1 MNASVFAEV
10 LKIKLKKIKNI
21 YKFITL
27 NKKWGVKKM
36 KICGKKLIAGAAA
49 LAMAMACSPIGG
61 FATENS
67 VSITKVEILNDGTE
81 ATVAKTVENPTA
93 ETTGITLTTA
103 QLMRVTAVLK
113 SGEANTAGEISFL
126 SNISDSQ
133 ALDNSTIQYVDQQ
146 TYTAGE
152 NEVVTITFRPR
163 TTIGQSGIGT
173 FVAKAGGTDVATA
186 ATFNYTVEA
195 PKSNM
200 TFTATTSTSIKPNE
214 SVSFSL
220 KDGETNVTDATIQA
234 KNGDTVS
241 NATYDG
247 NTGLYTIT
255 FAAAGTYTVTATKDG
270 YNTPTTI
277 TVSVVENTIVPDED
291 KPVVEGSLANALNG
305 IAQGGVS
312 ADLPGQA
319 AGTGANYDIA
329 YTVSA
334 PEGKATYNEA
344 AKTITLN
351 DGVFAAKVIVNAN
364 IGETINEQKVIY
376 LVRDPATNISF
387 GNLALISTTAGEDAF
402 ASTEKLTAAN
412 VDDVAK
418 NAIKVEAL
426 NYALDRAVPISA
438 IKSAI
443 DYDMNDDVTLS
454 EYRML
459 KLLFEGNDN
468 FTADK
473 LTAQRSSWIS
483 QP

>member
-1 MNASVFAEV
+1 
-10 LKIKLKKIKNI
+10 
-21 YKFITL
+21 
-27 NKKWGVKKM
+27 M

-61 FATENS
+61 FAAENS

-93 ETTGITLTTA
+93 ETTGIKLTTA
-103 QLMRVTAVLK
+103 QLMRVTAELK
-113 SGEANTAGEISFL
+113 DSTTANIAGEISFL
-126 SNISDSQ
+126 SNFGGENVT
-133 ALDNSTIQYVDQQ
+133 LDNSTIQYVDQQ
-146 TYTAGE
+146 TYDGTTA
-152 NEVVTITFRPR
+152 VTITFRPR

-200 TFTATTSTSIKPNE
+200 TFTATTSTSIKPGQ

-220 KDGETNVTDATIQA
+220 KDGAENVIGATIQA
-234 KNGDTVS
+234 KNGDTVY
-241 NATYDG
+241 NAMYDES
-247 NTGLYTIT
+247 TGLYTIT
-255 FAAAGTYTVTATKDG
+255 FAAAGAYTVTATKDG

-277 TVSVVENTIVPDED
+277 TVSVVENTTVPEEEKEEVTNSLKEGLNEVTQGAAESTLPD
-291 KPVVEGSLANALNG
+291 KAGAYNISYTIDATEGKVNKTDNKLSLA
-305 IAQGGVS
+305 
-312 ADLPGQA
+312 
-319 AGTGANYDIA
+319 
-329 YTVSA
+329 
-334 PEGKATYNEA
+334 
-344 AKTITLN
+344 

-364 IGETINEQKVIY
+364 IGETISEQKVIY
-376 LVRDPATNISF
+376 LVRDNTKNISF

-402 ASTEKLTAAN
+402 ASTEKLNAAS

-443 DYDMNDDVTLS
+443 DYDMNNDVTLS

-459 KLLFEGNDN
+459 KLLFEGNEN

-473 LTAQRSSWIS
+473 LTAQRSSWLS
-483 QP
+483 QQP

>member
-1 MNASVFAEV
+1 
-10 LKIKLKKIKNI
+10 
-21 YKFITL
+21 
-27 NKKWGVKKM
+27 M

-61 FATENS
+61 FAAENS

-81 ATVAKTVENPTA
+81 TAVAKTVENPTA
-93 ETTGITLTTA
+93 ATEGITLTTA

-126 SNISDSQ
+126 SNINGSET
-133 ALDNSTIQYVDQQ
+133 LDNSTIQYVDQQ

-186 ATFNYTVEA
+186 ATFNYSVAEA
-195 PKSNM
+195 KKDM
-200 TFTATTSTSIKPNE
+200 TFAATTSTSIAPNGT
-214 SVSFSL
+214 VSFTL
-220 KDGETNVTDATIQA
+220 KEGEANVEGAEVKAVSGET
-234 KNGDTVS
+234 
-241 NATYDG
+241 TYPAAYADG
-247 NTGLYTIT
+247 MYTIT
-255 FAAAGTYTVTATKDG
+255 FAAVGTYSVTATKEG
-270 YNTPTTI
+270 YNTPTAI
-277 TVSVVENTIVPDED
+277 TVNVVENTTVPDED
-291 KPVVEGSLANALNG
+291 KPVVEENLSNALNG
-305 IAQGGVS
+305 IAQGGLS
-312 ADLPGQA
+312 AVLPGQA

-334 PEGKATYNEA
+334 PEGKATYSEA
-344 AKTITLN
+344 DKTITLN
-351 DGVFAAKVIVNAN
+351 DGVFAAKVTVTAN
-364 IGETINEQKVIY
+364 IGGTINEQKVIY
-376 LVRDPATNISF
+376 LVRDASTNIYF

-443 DYDMNDDVTLS
+443 DYDMNNDVTLS

-459 KLLFEGNDN
+459 KLLFEGNEN

-473 LTAQRSSWIS
+473 LTAQRSSWLS
-483 QP
+483 QQP

>member
-1 MNASVFAEV
+1 
-10 LKIKLKKIKNI
+10 
-21 YKFITL
+21 
-27 NKKWGVKKM
+27 M

-61 FATENS
+61 FAAENS

-81 ATVAKTVENPTA
+81 TAVAKTVENPTA
-93 ETTGITLTTA
+93 ATEGITLTTA

-126 SNISDSQ
+126 SNINGSET
-133 ALDNSTIQYVDQQ
+133 LDNSTIQYVDQQ
-146 TYTAGE
+146 TYTADE

-163 TTIGQSGIGT
+163 TTIGTNGVGT

-186 ATFNYTVEA
+186 ATFNYSVEA

-200 TFTATTSTSIKPNE
+200 TFTATTSTSIKPNQT
-214 SVSFSL
+214 VSFTL
-220 KDGETNVTDATIQA
+220 KDGETNVEGA
-234 KNGDTVS
+234 TVS
-241 NATYDG
+241 AAVAGGTPINAVYADG
-247 NTGLYTIT
+247 VYTIT

-277 TVSVVENTIVPDED
+277 TVSVVENTTVPEEEKEEVTNSLKEGLNGVTQGAAESTLPD
-291 KPVVEGSLANALNG
+291 KAGAYNISYTIDATEGKVNKTDNKLSLA
-305 IAQGGVS
+305 
-312 ADLPGQA
+312 
-319 AGTGANYDIA
+319 
-329 YTVSA
+329 
-334 PEGKATYNEA
+334 
-344 AKTITLN
+344 

-364 IGETINEQKVIY
+364 IGETISEQKVIY
-376 LVRDPATNISF
+376 LVRDNTKNISF

-402 ASTEKLTAAN
+402 ASTEKLNAAS
-412 VDDVAK
+412 VDEVAK

-443 DYDMNDDVTLS
+443 DYDMNNDVTLS

-459 KLLFEGNDN
+459 KLLFEGNEN

-473 LTAQRSSWIS
+473 LTAQRSNWLPQ

>member
-1 MNASVFAEV
+1 M
-10 LKIKLKKIKNI
+10 KKIKNI

-61 FATENS
+61 FAAENS
-67 VSITKVEILNDGTE
+67 VSITNIEILNDGSDT
-81 ATVAKTVENPTA
+81 AVASYAPTDS
-93 ETTGITLTTA
+93 GIKLTTA
-103 QLMRVTAVLK
+103 QLMRVTAELK
-113 SGEANTAGEISFL
+113 DSTPANIAGEISFL
-126 SNISDSQ
+126 SNCGGENVT
-133 ALDNSTIQYVDQQ
+133 LDNSTIQYVDQQ
-146 TYTAGE
+146 TYDGTTA
-152 NEVVTITFRPR
+152 VTITFRPR
-163 TTIGQSGIGT
+163 TTINNGGIGT

-200 TFTATTSTSIKPNE
+200 TFTATTPTSIKPNE
-214 SVSFSL
+214 SVSFEV
-220 KDGETNVTDATIQA
+220 KNTDGAAISGATLSA
-234 KNGDTVS
+234 TTGAEGFTPLTATTGDNGTAS
-241 NATYDG
+241 
-247 NTGLYTIT
+247 IT
-255 FAAAGTYTVTATKDG
+255 FDTAGTYTVTATKDG

-277 TVSVVENTIVPDED
+277 TVSVVENTTVPEEEKEEVTNSLKEGLNGVTQGAAESTLPD
-291 KPVVEGSLANALNG
+291 KAGAYNISYTIDATDGKVNKTDNKLSLAN
-305 IAQGGVS
+305 
-312 ADLPGQA
+312 
-319 AGTGANYDIA
+319 
-329 YTVSA
+329 
-334 PEGKATYNEA
+334 
-344 AKTITLN
+344 
-351 DGVFAAKVIVNAN
+351 GVFAAKVIVNAN
-364 IGETINEQKVIY
+364 IGETISEQKVIY
-376 LVRDPATNISF
+376 LVRDNTKNISF

-402 ASTEKLTAAN
+402 ASTEKLNAAS

-443 DYDMNDDVTLS
+443 DYDMNNDVTLS

-459 KLLFEGNDN
+459 KLLFEGNEN

-473 LTAQRSSWIS
+473 LTAQRSSWLPQ

>member
-1 MNASVFAEV
+1 
-10 LKIKLKKIKNI
+10 
-21 YKFITL
+21 
-27 NKKWGVKKM
+27 M

-81 ATVAKTVENPTA
+81 TAVAKTVENPTA
-93 ETTGITLTTA
+93 ATEGITLTTA

-163 TTIGQSGIGT
+163 TTIGQSGVGT

-186 ATFNYTVEA
+186 ATFNYSVAEA
-195 PKSNM
+195 KKDM
-200 TFTATTSTSIKPNE
+200 TFAAATSTSIAPNGT
-214 SVSFSL
+214 VSFTL
-220 KDGETNVTDATIQA
+220 KEGEANVEGAEVKAVSGET
-234 KNGDTVS
+234 
-241 NATYDG
+241 TYPAAYADG
-247 NTGLYTIT
+247 MYTIT
-255 FAAAGTYTVTATKDG
+255 FAAVGTYSVTATKEG
-270 YNTPTTI
+270 YNTPTAI
-277 TVSVVENTIVPDED
+277 TVNVVENTTVPDED
-291 KPVVEGSLANALNG
+291 KPVVEENLSNALNG
-305 IAQGGVS
+305 IAQGGLS
-312 ADLPGQA
+312 AVLPGQA

-334 PEGKATYNEA
+334 PEGKATYSEA
-344 AKTITLN
+344 DKTITLN
-351 DGVFAAKVIVNAN
+351 DGVFAAKVTVTAN
-364 IGETINEQKVIY
+364 IGGTINEQKVIY
-376 LVRDPATNISF
+376 LVRDASTNISF

-402 ASTEKLTAAN
+402 ASTEKLNAAS

-443 DYDMNDDVTLS
+443 DYDMNNDVTLS

-459 KLLFEGNDN
+459 KLLFEGNEN

-473 LTAQRSSWIS
+473 LTAQRSSWLS
-483 QP
+483 QQP

>member
-1 MNASVFAEV
+1 
-10 LKIKLKKIKNI
+10 
-21 YKFITL
+21 
-27 NKKWGVKKM
+27 M

-81 ATVAKTVENPTA
+81 TAVAKTVENPTA
-93 ETTGITLTTA
+93 ATEGITLTTA

-126 SNISDSQ
+126 SNINGSET
-133 ALDNSTIQYVDQQ
+133 LDNNTIQYVDQQ

-186 ATFNYTVEA
+186 ATFNYSVAEA
-195 PKSNM
+195 KKDM
-200 TFTATTSTSIKPNE
+200 TFAATTSTSIAPNGT
-214 SVSFSL
+214 VSFTL
-220 KDGETNVTDATIQA
+220 KEGEANVEGAEVKAVSGET
-234 KNGDTVS
+234 
-241 NATYDG
+241 TYPAAYADG
-247 NTGLYTIT
+247 MYTIT
-255 FAAAGTYTVTATKDG
+255 FAAVGTYSVTATKEG
-270 YNTPTTI
+270 YNTPTAI
-277 TVSVVENTIVPDED
+277 TVNVVENTTVPDED
-291 KPVVEGSLANALNG
+291 KPVVEENLSNALNG
-305 IAQGGVS
+305 IAQGGLS
-312 ADLPGQA
+312 AVLPGQA

-334 PEGKATYNEA
+334 PEGKATYSEA
-344 AKTITLN
+344 DKTITLN
-351 DGVFAAKVIVNAN
+351 DGVFAAKVTVTAN
-364 IGETINEQKVIY
+364 IGGTINEQKVIY
-376 LVRDPATNISF
+376 LVRDASTNISF

-402 ASTEKLTAAN
+402 ASTEKLNAAN

-443 DYDMNDDVTLS
+443 DYDMNNDVTLS

-459 KLLFEGNDN
+459 KLLFEGNEN

-473 LTAQRSSWIS
+473 LTAQRSSWLS
-483 QP
+483 QQP

>member
-1 MNASVFAEV
+1 
-10 LKIKLKKIKNI
+10 
-21 YKFITL
+21 
-27 NKKWGVKKM
+27 M

-81 ATVAKTVENPTA
+81 TAVATFEKPTA
-93 ETTGITLTTA
+93 ETTGIKLTTA

-126 SNISDSQ
+126 SNIRDSQ
-133 ALDNSTIQYVDQQ
+133 TLDNNTIQYVDQQ
-146 TYTAGE
+146 TYTADE

-163 TTIGQSGIGT
+163 TTINNGGIGT

-200 TFTATTSTSIKPNE
+200 TFTATTPTSIKPGQ

-220 KDGETNVTDATIQA
+220 KDGAENVIGATIQA
-234 KNGDTVS
+234 KNGDTVY
-241 NATYDG
+241 NAMYDES
-247 NTGLYTIT
+247 TGLYTIT

-277 TVSVVENTIVPDED
+277 TVSVVENTTVPDAD
-291 KPVVEGSLANALNG
+291 KPAVEEELDKKLDNIAQAETSVTLPGKSGAASGDETYDISYTIDAPKSKVVRDGNTISLAEN
-305 IAQGGVS
+305 
-312 ADLPGQA
+312 
-319 AGTGANYDIA
+319 
-329 YTVSA
+329 
-334 PEGKATYNEA
+334 
-344 AKTITLN
+344 
-351 DGVFAAKVIVNAN
+351 VFAAKVTVEAK
-364 IGETINEQKVIY
+364 IGEDITKQKVIY
-376 LVRDPATNISF
+376 LVQDKTKNISF

-402 ASTEKLTAAN
+402 ASTEKLSAAS

-426 NYALDRAVPISA
+426 NYALDRAVPVSA

-443 DYDMNDDVTLS
+443 DYDMNNDVTLS

-459 KLLFEGNDN
+459 KLLFEGNEN

-473 LTAQRSSWIS
+473 LTAQRSSWLPQ

>member
-1 MNASVFAEV
+1 MGPLAVDEV

-93 ETTGITLTTA
+93 ATTGITLTTA
-103 QLMRVTAVLK
+103 QLMRVTAELK
-113 SGEANTAGEISFL
+113 DSTPANIAGEISFL
-126 SNISDSQ
+126 SNFGGENIT
-133 ALDNSTIQYVDQQ
+133 LDNSTIQYVDQQ
-146 TYTAGE
+146 TYDGTTA
-152 NEVVTITFRPR
+152 VTITFRPR
-163 TTIGQSGIGT
+163 TTINNGGIGT

-234 KNGDTVS
+234 KNGDTVY

-255 FAAAGTYTVTATKDG
+255 FAAAGTYTVTATKEG

-277 TVSVVENTIVPDED
+277 TVTVVENTTVPDD
-291 KPVVEGSLANALNG
+291 KKEEVTNGLKDGLNNVT
-305 IAQGGVS
+305 QG
-312 ADLPGQA
+312 
-319 AGTGANYDIA
+319 
-329 YTVSA
+329 A
-334 PEGKATYNEA
+334 PESTLPSKAGDYDVEY
-344 AKTITLN
+344 TITVPGNKITQDGNKISLKE
-351 DGVFAAKVIVNAN
+351 GVFAAKVTVTAKV
-364 IGETINEQKVIY
+364 GEDIEEQKVIY
-376 LVRDPATNISF
+376 LVSDPNADIAF
-387 GNLALISTTAGEDAF
+387 GNLGLVSTDSGSDAF
-402 ASTEKLTAAN
+402 ADDTAFENVRGTTDVTLTQ
-412 VDDVAK
+412 
-418 NAIKVEAL
+418 VEAL
-426 NYALDRAVPISA
+426 NYALGRKDITESPI
-438 IKSAI
+438 KTAI
-443 DYDMNDDVTLS
+443 DYDKDGYVVLA
-454 EYRML
+454 EYRMF
-459 KLLFEGNDN
+459 KLMLEGNEIYKPSELLKVRAEWVN
-468 FTADK
+468 KAK
-473 LTAQRSSWIS
+473 N
-483 QP
+483 

>member
-1 MNASVFAEV
+1 
-10 LKIKLKKIKNI
+10 
-21 YKFITL
+21 
-27 NKKWGVKKM
+27 M

-81 ATVAKTVENPTA
+81 ATVAKTVENPTV

-200 TFTATTSTSIKPNE
+200 TFTATTSTSIAPNGT
-214 SVSFSL
+214 VSFTL
-220 KDGETNVTDATIQA
+220 KEGEANVEGAEVKAVSGET
-234 KNGDTVS
+234 
-241 NATYDG
+241 TYPAAYADG
-247 NTGLYTIT
+247 MYTIT
-255 FAAAGTYTVTATKDG
+255 FAAVGTYSVTATKEG
-270 YNTPTTI
+270 YNTPTAI
-277 TVSVVENTIVPDED
+277 TVNVVENTTVPDED
-291 KPVVEGSLANALNG
+291 KPVVEENLSDALNG
-305 IAQGGVS
+305 IAQGGLS
-312 ADLPGQA
+312 AALPGQA

-344 AKTITLN
+344 DKTITLN
-351 DGVFAAKVIVNAN
+351 DGVFAAKVTVTAN
-364 IGETINEQKVIY
+364 IGGTISEQKVIY
-376 LVRDPATNISF
+376 LVRDASTNISF

-402 ASTEKLTAAN
+402 ASTEKLTAAS

-443 DYDMNDDVTLS
+443 DYDMNNDVTLS

-459 KLLFEGNDN
+459 KLLFEGNEN

-473 LTAQRSSWIS
+473 LTAQRSSWLPQ

>member
-1 MNASVFAEV
+1 
-10 LKIKLKKIKNI
+10 
-21 YKFITL
+21 
-27 NKKWGVKKM
+27 M

-49 LAMAMACSPIGG
+49 LAMAMACSPISG
-61 FATENS
+61 FAAENS

-81 ATVAKTVENPTA
+81 TAVAKTVENPTA
-93 ETTGITLTTA
+93 ATEGITLTTA

-133 ALDNSTIQYVDQQ
+133 TLDNNTIQYVDQQ

-200 TFTATTSTSIKPNE
+200 TFTATTSTSIKPNQT
-214 SVSFSL
+214 VSFTL
-220 KDGETNVTDATIQA
+220 KDGETNVEGA
-234 KNGDTVS
+234 TVS
-241 NATYDG
+241 AAVAGGTPINAVYADG
-247 NTGLYTIT
+247 VYTIT
-255 FAAAGTYTVTATKDG
+255 FAEAGTYTVTATKDG

-277 TVSVVENTIVPDED
+277 TVSVVENTTVPEEEKEEVTNSLKEGLNGVTQGAAESTLPD
-291 KPVVEGSLANALNG
+291 KAGAYNISYTIDATDGKVNKTDNKLSLA
-305 IAQGGVS
+305 
-312 ADLPGQA
+312 
-319 AGTGANYDIA
+319 
-329 YTVSA
+329 
-334 PEGKATYNEA
+334 
-344 AKTITLN
+344 
-351 DGVFAAKVIVNAN
+351 DGVFAAKVTVNASVGEN
-364 IGETINEQKVIY
+364 ITEQKVIY
-376 LVRDPATNISF
+376 LVRDNTKNISF
-387 GNLALISTTAGEDAF
+387 GNLALISTAAGEDAF
-402 ASTEKLTAAN
+402 ASTEKLNAAS

-443 DYDMNDDVTLS
+443 DYDMNNDVTLS

-459 KLLFEGNDN
+459 KLLFEGNEN

-473 LTAQRSSWIS
+473 LTAQRSSWLPQ

>member
-1 MNASVFAEV
+1 MPLWNAA
-10 LKIKLKKIKNI
+10 
-21 YKFITL
+21 
-27 NKKWGVKKM
+27 W
-36 KICGKKLIAGAAA
+36 AA

-81 ATVAKTVENPTA
+81 ATVAKTVENPTV

-200 TFTATTSTSIKPNE
+200 TFTATTSTSIAPNGT
-214 SVSFSL
+214 VSFTL
-220 KDGETNVTDATIQA
+220 KEGEANVEGAEVKAVSGET
-234 KNGDTVS
+234 
-241 NATYDG
+241 TYPAAYADG
-247 NTGLYTIT
+247 MYTIT
-255 FAAAGTYTVTATKDG
+255 FAAVGTYSVTATKEG
-270 YNTPTTI
+270 YNTPTAI
-277 TVSVVENTIVPDED
+277 TVNVVENTTVPDED
-291 KPVVEGSLANALNG
+291 KPVVEENLSDALNG
-305 IAQGGVS
+305 IAQGGLS
-312 ADLPGQA
+312 AALPGQA

-344 AKTITLN
+344 DKTITLN
-351 DGVFAAKVIVNAN
+351 DGVFAAKVTVTAN
-364 IGETINEQKVIY
+364 IGGTISEQKVIY
-376 LVRDPATNISF
+376 LVRDASTNISF

-402 ASTEKLTAAN
+402 ASTEKLTAAS

-443 DYDMNDDVTLS
+443 DYDMNNDVTLS

-459 KLLFEGNDN
+459 KLLFEGNEN

-473 LTAQRSSWIS
+473 LTAQRSSWLPQ

>member
-1 MNASVFAEV
+1 MNASIFAEV

-81 ATVAKTVENPTA
+81 ATVAKTVENPTV

-200 TFTATTSTSIKPNE
+200 TFTATTSTSIAPNGT
-214 SVSFSL
+214 VSFTL
-220 KDGETNVTDATIQA
+220 KEGEANVEGAEVKAVSGET
-234 KNGDTVS
+234 
-241 NATYDG
+241 TYPAAYADG
-247 NTGLYTIT
+247 MYTIT
-255 FAAAGTYTVTATKDG
+255 FAAVGTYSVTATKEG
-270 YNTPTTI
+270 YNTPTAI
-277 TVSVVENTIVPDED
+277 TVNVVENTTVPDED
-291 KPVVEGSLANALNG
+291 KPVVEENLSDALNG
-305 IAQGGVS
+305 IAQGGLS
-312 ADLPGQA
+312 AALPGQA

-344 AKTITLN
+344 DKTITLN
-351 DGVFAAKVIVNAN
+351 DGVFAAKVTVTAN
-364 IGETINEQKVIY
+364 IGGTISEQKVIY
-376 LVRDPATNISF
+376 LVRDASTNISF

-402 ASTEKLTAAN
+402 ASTEKLTAAS

-443 DYDMNDDVTLS
+443 DYDMNNDVTLS

-459 KLLFEGNDN
+459 KLLFEGNEN

-473 LTAQRSSWIS
+473 LTAQRSSWLPQ

>member
-1 MNASVFAEV
+1 M
-10 LKIKLKKIKNI
+10 KKIKNI

-81 ATVAKTVENPTA
+81 ATVAKTVENPTV

-200 TFTATTSTSIKPNE
+200 TFTATTSTSIAPNGT
-214 SVSFSL
+214 VSFTL
-220 KDGETNVTDATIQA
+220 KEGEANVEGAEVKAVSGET
-234 KNGDTVS
+234 
-241 NATYDG
+241 TYPAAYADG
-247 NTGLYTIT
+247 MYTIT
-255 FAAAGTYTVTATKDG
+255 FAAVGTYSVTATKEG
-270 YNTPTTI
+270 YNTPTAI
-277 TVSVVENTIVPDED
+277 TVNVVENTTVPDED
-291 KPVVEGSLANALNG
+291 KPVVEENLSDALNG
-305 IAQGGVS
+305 IAQGGLS
-312 ADLPGQA
+312 AALPGQA

-344 AKTITLN
+344 DKTITLN
-351 DGVFAAKVIVNAN
+351 DGVFAAKVTVTAN
-364 IGETINEQKVIY
+364 IGGTISEQKVIY
-376 LVRDPATNISF
+376 LVRDASTNISF

-402 ASTEKLTAAN
+402 ASTEKLTAAS

-443 DYDMNDDVTLS
+443 DYDMNNDVTLS

-459 KLLFEGNDN
+459 KLLFEGNEN

-473 LTAQRSSWIS
+473 LTAQRSSWLPQ

>member
-1 MNASVFAEV
+1 
-10 LKIKLKKIKNI
+10 
-21 YKFITL
+21 
-27 NKKWGVKKM
+27 M

-61 FATENS
+61 FAAENS

-81 ATVAKTVENPTA
+81 TAVAKTVENPTA
-93 ETTGITLTTA
+93 ATEGITLTTA

-126 SNISDSQ
+126 SNINGSET
-133 ALDNSTIQYVDQQ
+133 LDNSTIQYVDQQ

-186 ATFNYTVEA
+186 ATFNYSVAEA
-195 PKSNM
+195 KKDM
-200 TFTATTSTSIKPNE
+200 TFAATTSTSIAPNGT
-214 SVSFSL
+214 VSFTL
-220 KDGETNVTDATIQA
+220 KEGEANVEGAEVKAVSGET
-234 KNGDTVS
+234 
-241 NATYDG
+241 TYPAAYADG
-247 NTGLYTIT
+247 MYTIT
-255 FAAAGTYTVTATKDG
+255 FAAVGTYSVTATKEG
-270 YNTPTTI
+270 YNTPTAI
-277 TVSVVENTIVPDED
+277 TVNVVENTTVPDED
-291 KPVVEGSLANALNG
+291 KPVVEENLSNALNG
-305 IAQGGVS
+305 IAQGGLS
-312 ADLPGQA
+312 AVLPGQA

-334 PEGKATYNEA
+334 PEGKATYSEA
-344 AKTITLN
+344 DKTITLN
-351 DGVFAAKVIVNAN
+351 DGVFAAKVTVTAN
-364 IGETINEQKVIY
+364 IGGTINEQKVIY
-376 LVRDPATNISF
+376 LVRDASTNISF

-402 ASTEKLTAAN
+402 ASTEKLNAAS

-443 DYDMNDDVTLS
+443 DYDMNNDVTLS

-459 KLLFEGNDN
+459 KLLFEGNEN

-473 LTAQRSSWIS
+473 LTAQRSSWLS
-483 QP
+483 QQP

>member
-1 MNASVFAEV
+1 
-10 LKIKLKKIKNI
+10 
-21 YKFITL
+21 
-27 NKKWGVKKM
+27 M

-61 FATENS
+61 FAAENS
-67 VSITKVEILNDGTE
+67 VSITKVEILNDGAET
-81 ATVAKTVENPTA
+81 TVAKTVENPTA
-93 ETTGITLTTA
+93 ATEGIALTTA

-113 SGEANTAGEISFL
+113 NGDANTAGEISFL
-126 SNISDSQ
+126 SNINGSET
-133 ALDNSTIQYVDQQ
+133 LDNSTIQYVDQQ

-186 ATFNYTVEA
+186 ATFNYSVEA

-200 TFTATTSTSIKPNE
+200 TFTATTPTSIKPNQT
-214 SVSFSL
+214 VSFTL
-220 KDGETNVTDATIQA
+220 KDGETNVEGA
-234 KNGDTVS
+234 TVS
-241 NATYDG
+241 AAVAGGTPINAVYADG
-247 NTGLYTIT
+247 VYTIT
-255 FAAAGTYTVTATKDG
+255 FAEAGTYTVTATKDG

-277 TVSVVENTIVPDED
+277 TVSVVENTTVPDED
-291 KPVVEGSLANALNG
+291 KPVVEENLSNALNG
-305 IAQGGVS
+305 IAQGGLS
-312 ADLPGQA
+312 AALPGQA

-344 AKTITLN
+344 DKTITLN
-351 DGVFAAKVIVNAN
+351 DGVFAAKVTVTAN

-376 LVRDPATNISF
+376 LVRDASTNISF

-402 ASTEKLTAAN
+402 ASTDKLTAAN

-443 DYDMNDDVTLS
+443 DYDMNNDVTLS

-459 KLLFEGNDN
+459 KLLFEGNEN

-473 LTAQRSSWIS
+473 LTAQRNSWLP

>member
-1 MNASVFAEV
+1 M
-10 LKIKLKKIKNI
+10 KKIKNI

-81 ATVAKTVENPTA
+81 ATVAKTVENPKA

-133 ALDNSTIQYVDQQ
+133 TLDNSTIQYVDQQ

-152 NEVVTITFRPR
+152 NDVVTITFRPR
-163 TTIGQSGIGT
+163 TTIGSGEQKNGTGT
-173 FVAKAGGTDVATA
+173 FIAKAGGTDVATA

-200 TFTATTSTSIKPNE
+200 TFKAETTTNIKPGQ

-220 KDGETNVTDATIQA
+220 KDGAENVIGATIQA
-234 KNGDTVS
+234 KNGETVY
-241 NATYDG
+241 NAMYDES
-247 NTGLYTIT
+247 TGLYTIT
-255 FAAAGTYTVTATKDG
+255 FAAAGAYTVTATKDG

-277 TVSVVENTIVPDED
+277 TVSVVENTTVPEEEKEEVTNSLKEGLNGVTQGAAESTLPD
-291 KPVVEGSLANALNG
+291 KAGAYNISYTIDATEGKVNKTDNKLSLAN
-305 IAQGGVS
+305 
-312 ADLPGQA
+312 
-319 AGTGANYDIA
+319 
-329 YTVSA
+329 
-334 PEGKATYNEA
+334 
-344 AKTITLN
+344 
-351 DGVFAAKVIVNAN
+351 GVFAAKVIVNAN
-364 IGETINEQKVIY
+364 IGETISEQKVIY
-376 LVRDPATNISF
+376 LVRDNTKNISF

-402 ASTEKLTAAN
+402 ASTEKLNAAS

-443 DYDMNDDVTLS
+443 DYDMNNDVTLS

-459 KLLFEGNDN
+459 KLLFEGNEN

-473 LTAQRSSWIS
+473 LTAQRSSWLS
-483 QP
+483 QQP

>member
-1 MNASVFAEV
+1 
-10 LKIKLKKIKNI
+10 
-21 YKFITL
+21 
-27 NKKWGVKKM
+27 M

-61 FATENS
+61 FAAENS

-81 ATVAKTVENPTA
+81 TAVAKTVENPTA
-93 ETTGITLTTA
+93 ATEGITLTTA

-133 ALDNSTIQYVDQQ
+133 TLDNNTIQYVDQQ
-146 TYTAGE
+146 TYTADE

-163 TTIGQSGIGT
+163 TTITNNGIGT

-186 ATFNYTVEA
+186 ATFNYSVEA

-200 TFTATTSTSIKPNE
+200 TFTATTPTSIKPNQT
-214 SVSFSL
+214 VSFTL
-220 KDGETNVTDATIQA
+220 KDGETNVEGA
-234 KNGDTVS
+234 TVS
-241 NATYDG
+241 AAVAGGTPINAVYADG
-247 NTGLYTIT
+247 VYTIT
-255 FAAAGTYTVTATKDG
+255 FAEAGTYTVTATKEG

-277 TVSVVENTIVPDED
+277 TVSVFENTTVPEEEKEAVTNSLKEGLNGVTQGAAESTLPD
-291 KPVVEGSLANALNG
+291 KAGAYNISYTIDATEGKVNKTDNKLSLAA
-305 IAQGGVS
+305 
-312 ADLPGQA
+312 
-319 AGTGANYDIA
+319 
-329 YTVSA
+329 
-334 PEGKATYNEA
+334 
-344 AKTITLN
+344 
-351 DGVFAAKVIVNAN
+351 GVFAAKVTVTAKV
-364 IGETINEQKVIY
+364 GEDIEEQKVIY
-376 LVRDPATNISF
+376 LVRDNTKNISF

-402 ASTEKLTAAN
+402 ASTEKLTAAS

-459 KLLFEGNDN
+459 KMLFAGDEN

-473 LTAQRSSWIS
+473 LTAQRANWLNK
-483 QP
+483 

>member
-1 MNASVFAEV
+1 M
-10 LKIKLKKIKNI
+10 KKIKNI

-61 FATENS
+61 FAAENS

-81 ATVAKTVENPTA
+81 TAVAKTVENPTA
-93 ETTGITLTTA
+93 ATEGITLTTA

-126 SNISDSQ
+126 SNINGSET
-133 ALDNSTIQYVDQQ
+133 LDNSTIQYVDQQ
-146 TYTAGE
+146 TYTADE

-186 ATFNYTVEA
+186 ATFNYSVEA

-200 TFTATTSTSIKPNE
+200 TFTATTPTSIKPNE
-214 SVSFSL
+214 SVSFEV
-220 KDGETNVTDATIQA
+220 KNTDGTAISGATLSA
-234 KNGDTVS
+234 TTGAEGFTPLTATTGDNGTAS
-241 NATYDG
+241 
-247 NTGLYTIT
+247 IT

-277 TVSVVENTIVPDED
+277 TVSVVENTTVPDED
-291 KPVVEGSLANALNG
+291 KPVVEENLSNALNG
-305 IAQGGVS
+305 IAQGGLS
-312 ADLPGQA
+312 AVLPGQA

-334 PEGKATYNEA
+334 PEGKATYSEA
-344 AKTITLN
+344 DKTITLN
-351 DGVFAAKVIVNAN
+351 DGVFAAKVTVTAN
-364 IGETINEQKVIY
+364 IGGTINEQKVIY
-376 LVRDPATNISF
+376 LVRDASTNISF

-402 ASTEKLTAAN
+402 ASTEKLNAAS

-443 DYDMNDDVTLS
+443 DYDMNNDVTLS

-459 KLLFEGNDN
+459 KLLFEGNEN

-473 LTAQRSSWIS
+473 LTAQRSSWLS
-483 QP
+483 QQP

>member
-1 MNASVFAEV
+1 
-10 LKIKLKKIKNI
+10 
-21 YKFITL
+21 
-27 NKKWGVKKM
+27 M

-67 VSITKVEILNDGTE
+67 VSITKVEILNDGPE
-81 ATVAKTVENPTA
+81 ANVAKTVENPTA
-93 ETTGITLTTA
+93 ATEGITLTTA

-163 TTIGQSGIGT
+163 TTINNGGIGT

-186 ATFNYTVEA
+186 ATFNYSVAEA
-195 PKSNM
+195 KKDM
-200 TFTATTSTSIKPNE
+200 TFAATTSTSIAPNGT
-214 SVSFSL
+214 VSFTL
-220 KDGETNVTDATIQA
+220 KEGEANVEGAEVKAVSGET
-234 KNGDTVS
+234 
-241 NATYDG
+241 TYSAAYADG
-247 NTGLYTIT
+247 MYTIT
-255 FAAAGTYTVTATKDG
+255 FADVGTYSVTATKEG
-270 YNTPTTI
+270 YNTPTAI
-277 TVSVVENTIVPDED
+277 TVNVVKNTTVPDED
-291 KPVVEGSLANALNG
+291 KSNVEGNLSDALNG
-305 IAQGGVS
+305 ITQGGTS
-312 ADLPGQA
+312 AALPGQA
-319 AGTGANYDIA
+319 AGTGDNYDIA
-329 YTVSA
+329 YTVIA

-344 AKTITLN
+344 DKTITLN

-364 IGETINEQKVIY
+364 IGETISEQKVIY
-376 LVRDPATNISF
+376 LVRDNTKNISF

-402 ASTEKLTAAN
+402 ASTEKLNAAS

-443 DYDMNDDVTLS
+443 DYDMNNDVTLS

-459 KLLFEGNDN
+459 KLLFEGNEN

-473 LTAQRSSWIS
+473 LTAQRSSWLPQ

>member
-1 MNASVFAEV
+1 
-10 LKIKLKKIKNI
+10 
-21 YKFITL
+21 
-27 NKKWGVKKM
+27 M

-81 ATVAKTVENPTA
+81 TAVAKTVENPTA
-93 ETTGITLTTA
+93 ATEGITLTTA

-126 SNISDSQ
+126 SNINGSET
-133 ALDNSTIQYVDQQ
+133 LDNSTIQYVDQQ
-146 TYTAGE
+146 TYTADE

-200 TFTATTSTSIKPNE
+200 TFTATTSTSIKPGQ

-220 KDGETNVTDATIQA
+220 KDGAENVIGATIQA
-234 KNGDTVS
+234 KNGDTVY
-241 NATYDG
+241 NAMYDES
-247 NTGLYTIT
+247 TGLYTIT
-255 FAAAGTYTVTATKDG
+255 FAAAGAYTVTATKDG
-270 YNTPTTI
+270 YNTPTAI
-277 TVSVVENTIVPDED
+277 TVNVVENTTVPDED
-291 KPVVEGSLANALNG
+291 KPVVEENLSNALNG
-305 IAQGGVS
+305 IAQGGLS
-312 ADLPGQA
+312 AVLPGQA

-334 PEGKATYNEA
+334 PEGKATYSEA
-344 AKTITLN
+344 DKTITLN
-351 DGVFAAKVIVNAN
+351 DGVFAAKVTVTAN
-364 IGETINEQKVIY
+364 IGGTINEQKVIY
-376 LVRDPATNISF
+376 LVRDASTNISF

-412 VDDVAK
+412 VDEVAK

-426 NYALDRAVPISA
+426 NYALDRAVPISV

-443 DYDMNDDVTLS
+443 DYDMNNDVTLS

-459 KLLFEGNDN
+459 KLLFEGNEN

-473 LTAQRSSWIS
+473 LTAQRSSWLS
-483 QP
+483 QQP

>member
-1 MNASVFAEV
+1 
-10 LKIKLKKIKNI
+10 
-21 YKFITL
+21 
-27 NKKWGVKKM
+27 M

-81 ATVAKTVENPTA
+81 TAVAKTVENPTA
-93 ETTGITLTTA
+93 ATEGITLTTA

-126 SNISDSQ
+126 SNINGSET
-133 ALDNSTIQYVDQQ
+133 LDNSTIQYVDQQ

-186 ATFNYTVEA
+186 ATFNYSVAEA
-195 PKSNM
+195 KKDM
-200 TFTATTSTSIKPNE
+200 TFAATTSTSIAPNGT
-214 SVSFSL
+214 VSFTL
-220 KDGETNVTDATIQA
+220 KEGEANVEGAEVKAVSGET
-234 KNGDTVS
+234 
-241 NATYDG
+241 TYPAAYADG
-247 NTGLYTIT
+247 MYTIT
-255 FAAAGTYTVTATKDG
+255 FAAVGTYSVTATKEG
-270 YNTPTTI
+270 YNTPTAI
-277 TVSVVENTIVPDED
+277 TVNVVENTTVPDED
-291 KPVVEGSLANALNG
+291 KPVVEENLSNALNG
-305 IAQGGVS
+305 IAQGGLS
-312 ADLPGQA
+312 AVLPGQA

-334 PEGKATYNEA
+334 PEGKATYSEA
-344 AKTITLN
+344 DKTITLN
-351 DGVFAAKVIVNAN
+351 DGVFAAKVTVTAN
-364 IGETINEQKVIY
+364 IGGTINEQKVIY
-376 LVRDPATNISF
+376 LVRDASTNISF
-387 GNLALISTTAGEDAF
+387 GNLALVSTADGADAF

-412 VDDVAK
+412 VDEVAK

-443 DYDMNDDVTLS
+443 DYDMNNDVTLS

-459 KLLFEGNDN
+459 KLLFEGNEN

-473 LTAQRSSWIS
+473 LTAQRSRWLS
-483 QP
+483 QQP

>member
-1 MNASVFAEV
+1 
-10 LKIKLKKIKNI
+10 
-21 YKFITL
+21 
-27 NKKWGVKKM
+27 M

-81 ATVAKTVENPTA
+81 TAVATVEKPTA
-93 ETTGITLTTA
+93 ETTGIKLTTA
-103 QLMRVTAVLK
+103 QLMRVTAELK
-113 SGEANTAGEISFL
+113 DSTAANTAGEISFL
-126 SNISDSQ
+126 SNFGGENVT
-133 ALDNSTIQYVDQQ
+133 LDNSTIQYVDQQ
-146 TYTAGE
+146 TYDGTTA
-152 NEVVTITFRPR
+152 VTITFRPR

-200 TFTATTSTSIKPNE
+200 TFTATTPADIKPGQ

-220 KDGETNVTDATIQA
+220 KDGAENVIGATIQA
-234 KNGDTVS
+234 KNGDTVY
-241 NATYDG
+241 NAMYDES
-247 NTGLYTIT
+247 TGLYTIT

-277 TVSVVENTIVPDED
+277 TVSVVENTTVPDAD
-291 KPVVEGSLANALNG
+291 KPAVEEELDKKLDNIAQAETSVTLPGKSGAASGDETYDISYTINAPESKVVRDGNTISLAEN
-305 IAQGGVS
+305 
-312 ADLPGQA
+312 
-319 AGTGANYDIA
+319 
-329 YTVSA
+329 
-334 PEGKATYNEA
+334 
-344 AKTITLN
+344 
-351 DGVFAAKVIVNAN
+351 VFAAKVTVEAK
-364 IGETINEQKVIY
+364 IGEDITKQKVIY
-376 LVRDPATNISF
+376 LVKDKTQNISF

-402 ASTEKLTAAN
+402 ASTEKLNAAN
-412 VDDVAK
+412 VDNVAK

-459 KLLFEGNDN
+459 KLLFEGDVN

-483 QP
+483 QQP

>member
-1 MNASVFAEV
+1 
-10 LKIKLKKIKNI
+10 
-21 YKFITL
+21 
-27 NKKWGVKKM
+27 M

-81 ATVAKTVENPTA
+81 TAVAKTVENPTA
-93 ETTGITLTTA
+93 ATEGITLTTA

-126 SNISDSQ
+126 SNINGSET
-133 ALDNSTIQYVDQQ
+133 LDNNTIQYVDQQ

-186 ATFNYTVEA
+186 ATFNYSVAEA
-195 PKSNM
+195 KKDM
-200 TFTATTSTSIKPNE
+200 TFAATTSTSIAPNGT
-214 SVSFSL
+214 VSFTL
-220 KDGETNVTDATIQA
+220 KEGEANVEGAEVKAVSGET
-234 KNGDTVS
+234 
-241 NATYDG
+241 TYPAAYADG
-247 NTGLYTIT
+247 MYTIT
-255 FAAAGTYTVTATKDG
+255 FAAVGTYSVTATKEG
-270 YNTPTTI
+270 YNTPTAI
-277 TVSVVENTIVPDED
+277 TVNVVENTTVPDED
-291 KPVVEGSLANALNG
+291 KPVVEENLSNALNG
-305 IAQGGVS
+305 IAQGGLS
-312 ADLPGQA
+312 AALPGQA

-344 AKTITLN
+344 DKTITLN
-351 DGVFAAKVIVNAN
+351 DGVFAAKVTVTAN
-364 IGETINEQKVIY
+364 IGGTINEQKVIY
-376 LVRDPATNISF
+376 LVRDASTNISF

-402 ASTEKLTAAN
+402 ASTEKLNAAS
-412 VDDVAK
+412 VDDVVK

-443 DYDMNDDVTLS
+443 DYDMNNDVTLS

-459 KLLFEGNDN
+459 KLLFEGNEN

-473 LTAQRSSWIS
+473 LTAQRSSWLS
-483 QP
+483 QQP

>member
-1 MNASVFAEV
+1 M
-10 LKIKLKKIKNI
+10 KKIKNI

-93 ETTGITLTTA
+93 ETTGIKLTTA
-103 QLMRVTAVLK
+103 QLMRVTAELK
-113 SGEANTAGEISFL
+113 DSTAANTAGEISFL
-126 SNISDSQ
+126 SNFGGENVT
-133 ALDNSTIQYVDQQ
+133 LDNSTIQYVDQQ
-146 TYTAGE
+146 TYDGTTA
-152 NEVVTITFRPR
+152 VTITFRPR
-163 TTIGQSGIGT
+163 TTINQGGIGT

-234 KNGDTVS
+234 KNGDTVY

-277 TVSVVENTIVPDED
+277 TVSVVENTTVPDED
-291 KPVVEGSLANALNG
+291 KPVVEGSLSDALNG

-312 ADLPGQA
+312 AALPGQA
-319 AGTGANYDIA
+319 AGTGVNYDIA

-376 LVRDPATNISF
+376 LVRDASTNISF

-412 VDDVAK
+412 VDEVAK

>member
-1 MNASVFAEV
+1 
-10 LKIKLKKIKNI
+10 
-21 YKFITL
+21 
-27 NKKWGVKKM
+27 M

-81 ATVAKTVENPTA
+81 ANVAKTVENPTA
-93 ETTGITLTTA
+93 ATEGITLTTA

-163 TTIGQSGIGT
+163 TTINNGGIGT

-186 ATFNYTVEA
+186 ATFNYSVAEA
-195 PKSNM
+195 KKDM
-200 TFTATTSTSIKPNE
+200 TFAATTSTSIAPNGT
-214 SVSFSL
+214 VSFTL
-220 KDGETNVTDATIQA
+220 KEGEANVEGAEVKAVSGET
-234 KNGDTVS
+234 
-241 NATYDG
+241 TYSAAYADG
-247 NTGLYTIT
+247 MYTIT
-255 FAAAGTYTVTATKDG
+255 FADVGTYSVTATKEG
-270 YNTPTTI
+270 YNTPTAI
-277 TVSVVENTIVPDED
+277 TVNVVKNTTVPDED
-291 KPVVEGSLANALNG
+291 KSNVEGNLSDALNG
-305 IAQGGVS
+305 ITQGGTS
-312 ADLPGQA
+312 AALPGQA
-319 AGTGANYDIA
+319 AGTGDNYDIA
-329 YTVSA
+329 YTVIA

-344 AKTITLN
+344 DKTITLN

-364 IGETINEQKVIY
+364 IGETISEQKVIY
-376 LVRDPATNISF
+376 LVRDNTKNISF

-402 ASTEKLTAAN
+402 ASTEKLNAAS

-443 DYDMNDDVTLS
+443 DYDMNNDVTLS

-459 KLLFEGNDN
+459 KLLFEGNEN

-473 LTAQRSSWIS
+473 LTAQRSSWLPQ

>member
-1 MNASVFAEV
+1 M
-10 LKIKLKKIKNI
+10 KKIKNI

-49 LAMAMACSPIGG
+49 LAMACSMVGG
-61 FATENS
+61 FAAENT
-67 VSITKVEILNDGTE
+67 VSITKVEILNDGAE
-81 ATVAKTVENPTA
+81 ATAAKTFDNPTA
-93 ETTGITLTTA
+93 TTEGIKLTTA

-163 TTIGQSGIGT
+163 TTIKDNGIGT

-200 TFTATTSTSIKPNE
+200 TFTATTPADIKPGQ
-214 SVSFSL
+214 SVSFEV
-220 KDGETNVTDATIQA
+220 KNTDGTAISGATLSA
-234 KNGDTVS
+234 TTGAEGFTPLTATTGDNGTAS
-241 NATYDG
+241 
-247 NTGLYTIT
+247 IT
-255 FAAAGTYTVTATKDG
+255 FAAAGTYSVTATKEG
-270 YNTPTTI
+270 YNTPTAI
-277 TVSVVENTIVPDED
+277 TVNVVKNTTVPDED
-291 KPVVEGSLANALNG
+291 KSNVEGNLSNALNG
-305 IAQGGVS
+305 ITQGGTS
-312 ADLPGQA
+312 AALPGQA

-344 AKTITLN
+344 DKTITLN
-351 DGVFAAKVIVNAN
+351 DGVFAAKVTVTAN
-364 IGETINEQKVIY
+364 IGETISEQKVIY
-376 LVRDPATNISF
+376 LVRDTSTNISF

-402 ASTEKLTAAN
+402 ASTTALSGAN
-412 VDDVAK
+412 VASTVI
-418 NAIKVEAL
+418 NEIKVDAL
-426 NYALDRAVPISA
+426 NFALDRATPDSA
-438 IKSAI
+438 IQSAI
-443 DYDMNDDVTLS
+443 DYDMNNDVTLS

-459 KLLFEGNDN
+459 KLLFEGNEN

-473 LTAQRSSWIS
+473 LTAQRSSWLPQ

>member
-1 MNASVFAEV
+1 
-10 LKIKLKKIKNI
+10 
-21 YKFITL
+21 
-27 NKKWGVKKM
+27 M

-61 FATENS
+61 FAAENS
-67 VSITKVEILNDGTE
+67 VSITKVEILNDGSDT
-81 ATVAKTVENPTA
+81 AIASYAPTDS
-93 ETTGITLTTA
+93 GIKLTTA
-103 QLMRVTAVLK
+103 QLMRVTAELK
-113 SGEANTAGEISFL
+113 DSTPANIAGEISFL
-126 SNISDSQ
+126 SNFGGENVT
-133 ALDNSTIQYVDQQ
+133 LDNSTIQYVDQQ
-146 TYTAGE
+146 TYDGTTA
-152 NEVVTITFRPR
+152 VTITFRPR
-163 TTIGQSGIGT
+163 TTINNGGIGT

-220 KDGETNVTDATIQA
+220 KDGETNITGATVQA
-234 KNGDTVS
+234 KNGDTVY

-255 FAAAGTYTVTATKDG
+255 FVAAGTYTVTATKDG

-277 TVSVVENTIVPDED
+277 TVSVVENTTVPDED
-291 KPVVEGSLANALNG
+291 KPVVEGSLSDALNG

-312 ADLPGQA
+312 AALPGQA
-319 AGTGANYDIA
+319 AGTGVNYDIA

-376 LVRDPATNISF
+376 LVRDASTNISF